1 MIGVV
6 NMKKSTQIAAQ
17 SRGYIEAL
25 KINCKNEL
33 ERFNSLCARA
43 LPVIEAVPPKVRK
56 NKYFARAMLRDLME
70 ILSGG
75 GIAYNAVS
83 VDPFGW
89 LITVDP
95 SCNTLL
101 VYGKKVNKPSG
112 EIEYTLDFKEVTI
125 EEMQR
130 MTVYVPEYGSKTGE
144 VCLATPEDVVDMD
157 GMVY

>member
-1 MIGVV
+1 
-6 NMKKSTQIAAQ
+6 MKKSTQISAQ
-17 SRGYIEAL
+17 STGYLEAL

-33 ERFNSLCARA
+33 ARFNSLCNQA
-43 LPVIEAVPPKVRK
+43 LPVIGAVTPKVRK

-70 ILSGG
+70 VLSGG
-75 GIAYNAVS
+75 GIPYNAVS

-95 SCNTLL
+95 LCNTLL
-101 VYGKKVNKPSG
+101 VYGKKVNKPNG

-130 MTVYVPEYGSKTGE
+130 MAIYVPEYGSKTGE
-144 VCLATPEDVVDMD
+144 IGLAAPEDVVDMD